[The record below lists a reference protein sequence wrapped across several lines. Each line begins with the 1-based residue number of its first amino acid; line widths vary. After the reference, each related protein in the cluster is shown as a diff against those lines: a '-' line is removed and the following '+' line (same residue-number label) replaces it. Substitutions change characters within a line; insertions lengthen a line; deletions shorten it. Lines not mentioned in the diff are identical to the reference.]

1 VHRYLEAINAAKS
14 AIMSRCSFS
23 PSPMSVSTTKPVSA
37 IARANAAGSAPSAA
51 MDMRGMPSA
60 AAICAPVHTVSPS
73 STTAAGA
80 RHRRRSAEARC
91 VNKGVGGRYGPR
103 EDPGAQGQAR
113 G

>member
-1 VHRYLEAINAAKS
+1 MHRYLEAINAAKS

-60 AAICAPVHTVSPS
+60 TAMGTCA
-73 STTAAGA
+73 
-80 RHRRRSAEARC
+80 HRFSILYVC
-91 VNKGVGGRYGPR
+91 
-103 EDPGAQGQAR
+103 
-113 G
+113 